1 MKKLPHF
8 LSILFLSSLVFSLGS
23 CNKED
28 DSESFQTVLEK
39 GGVFDDPMNSST
51 KSVTVDT
58 VVNGDSLWACT
69 TETYSVVQ
77 GMQEFPLFNPNSSV
91 IYPGNLLQG
100 GSLKNATPDVIVVDR
115 AAGTFSIDILSG
127 SWNISS
133 TVNQVVKS
141 QVVQALNDIVSDA
154 SYGAIPSNISFSM
167 EEVHSEQ
174 QMALSLGLDFTAY
187 GVALSS
193 NLGFSS
199 NNTYN
204 RVLVR
209 LSQSYYTMSFDLP
222 ASYDD
227 LFAPTVTPE
236 DLQPYVGAG
245 NPACYISDVTYGR
258 VFYLLVES
266 TSSTSNIT
274 SSINAS
280 FSSIPN
286 SPSANINASYLSS
299 LENLNIKLFALGGD
313 ASTTLYT
320 ISSTNVNNLVSVL
333 GAAGDITTG
342 VPLSY
347 VCRAVNGNKIV
358 SVNLATSYDIE
369 NCAPIGPI
377 IGEYGIVNPVL
388 ELSADDAV
396 LSNNGIISYS
406 KGNNIDQNSY
416 QVGNTFGQN
425 IGGSVVESWPGRHGV
440 NIATSSDPNNRPVF
454 VNDAVNGYPAIEFC
468 NFEADGYGSSSTYDQ
483 NISTSMEIP
492 GGLFVNSNYTLFM
505 VVANPTKMNVSGDN
519 VSNINNE
526 AIDAGSILQG
536 SDTLPYGKLNVGFSS
551 NSNLIF
557 GHNMSDLNVPISR
570 SSDFRLLVL
579 QFSTQEGMKAYINDQ
594 INPIAEDNS
603 LNIPLTSNNGLMLN
617 SKIFD
622 SPSAS
627 SRTLVAEMMLFD
639 VSLNDLDREKVTNK
653 LMSKYNL

>member
-1 MKKLPHF
+1 MKKVPYF
-8 LSILFLSSLVFSLGS
+8 LSILFFSTLIFSLGS

-28 DSESFQTVLEK
+28 NSETFQTVLDK
-39 GGVFDDPMNSST
+39 GGVFDDPMNSTT

-100 GSLKNATPDVIVVDR
+100 ESLKNATPDVIVVDR
-115 AAGTFSIDILSG
+115 AGGTFSIDILSG

-133 TVNQVVKS
+133 TVNEVVKS
-141 QVVQALNDIVSDA
+141 EVVQALNNIVSDA

-167 EEVHSEQ
+167 QEVHSEQ

-187 GVALSS
+187 GVSLSS

-199 NNTYN
+199 NNNYN

-222 ASYDD
+222 AGYDD
-227 LFAPTVTPE
+227 LFAPTVTPA

-266 TSSTSNIT
+266 TSNTSNIT

-286 SPSANINASYLSS
+286 SPSANVNTSYLSS

-358 SVNLATSYDIE
+358 SVNLATSYDID

-377 IGEYGIVNPVL
+377 IGDYGVVNPVL
-388 ELSADDAV
+388 ELAADDAI
-396 LSNNGIISYS
+396 LSNNGIISYV
-406 KGNNIDQNSY
+406 KGNNVDQHTY

-425 IGGSVVESWPGRHGV
+425 IGGSVVESWPGRNGV

-468 NFEADGYGSSSTYDQ
+468 NFEANGQGTGSSYDQ

-492 GGLFVNSNYTLFM
+492 GGLFANSNYTLFV
-505 VVANPTKMNVSGDN
+505 VVANPTKLNVSGDN
-519 VSNINNE
+519 ISNMNNE
-526 AIDAGSILQG
+526 SIDAGSILQG
-536 SDTLPYGKLNVGFSS
+536 SDTLPFGKLTVGFSS

-557 GHNMSDLNVPISR
+557 GHNMNDLNVPISR
-570 SSDFRLLVL
+570 SSDFRLLTL
-579 QFSTQEGMKAYINDQ
+579 RFSTQEGMKAYINDHQ
-594 INPIAEDNS
+594 NPVAEDNS
-603 LNIPLTSNNGLMLN
+603 LNIPLISNNSLMIN
-617 SKIFD
+617 SMILD
-622 SPSAS
+622 NPSES
-627 SRTLVAEMMLFD
+627 SRTLIAEIKLFD
-639 VSLNDLDREKVTNK
+639 VALNDFDRKKQITK
-653 LMSKYNL
+653 LMAKYNL